1 MDLIITLVKLCYSSF
16 ARLKDSLSFSR
27 SDRRQQG
34 VNLSRLDR
42 IYVDDFFVGKGGEI
56 GIVSGSVFSDHAPVI
71 MVIGKQPYHNNSSD
85 RIPKWIY
92 LDTSLRHDILQMWKG
107 QNTSGSENVLQMVN
121 STIQSTS
128 KFLKLQV
135 CKTMEKCK
143 LQMAANRR
151 ALKSLQHFQEKCP
164 HASWVEIELGHLRN
178 ELTNLEDKISQTKF
192 HAAGAKWAR
201 LGDNVNAEFFAYYKS
216 GHSSSCMR
224 QLQREDG
231 SITKDINEMREIAT
245 SFYKNLLNTQQFSVE
260 QLQKRKIVLDCLEH
274 KVSNEMAEAL
284 VKPISSAEVRAAL
297 VAIGK
302 NVWPGKDGLS
312 PDFFL
317 EYWDDI
323 ADVFTASLQEVFKLG
338 RMPAEWNEGMIY
350 LIPKLEGVV
359 DDIKKWRPITLLNT
373 VYKVYAK
380 LLATRLQPFLPH
392 IVHKTQTGFIQ
403 ERSIF
408 DNIFMFWEMIAIAQ

>member
-1 MDLIITLVKLCYSSF
+1 
-16 ARLKDSLSFSR
+16 
-27 SDRRQQG
+27 
-34 VNLSRLDR
+34 
-42 IYVDDFFVGKGGEI
+42 
-56 GIVSGSVFSDHAPVI
+56 
-71 MVIGKQPYHNNSSD
+71 
-85 RIPKWIY
+85 
-92 LDTSLRHDILQMWKG
+92 
-107 QNTSGSENVLQMVN
+107 MVN
-121 STIQSTS
+121 SAIQSTS
-128 KFLKLQV
+128 KFLRLKV
-135 CKTMEKCK
+135 FKTMEKCK

-164 HASWVEIELGHLRN
+164 HASWVEMELGHLRN

-201 LGDNVNAEFFAYYKS
+201 LGDNVNSEFFAYYKG

-224 QLQREDG
+224 QLQREH
-231 SITKDINEMREIAT
+231 INEMRDIAT
-245 SFYKNLLNTQQFSVE
+245 SFYKNLLNTQQFSVQ

-284 VKPISSAEVRAAL
+284 VKAISSAEERAAL
-297 VAIGK
+297 VAVGK
-302 NVWPGKDGLS
+302 NVCPGNDGLS
-312 PDFFL
+312 LEFFL

-323 ADVFTASLQEVFKLG
+323 ADVFTSSLQEVFKLG
-338 RMPAEWNEGMIY
+338 RMPAEWNEGMVY

-408 DNIFMFWEMIAIAQ
+408 DNIFMFWEMIAIAQETKQELTILLLDFEKAYDRVDWNFLYEVMGRLGLPSDYVKAVFALYNSAASRVLVGGALGNTFPITRSVRQGCPLAPYLFLFVGEAFSAFLHKNKLSIKGI